1 MCFLRTAECSS
12 SHARFFNYE
21 AAFVIPSF
29 NRPPARSLRLG
40 ERADPTLVNW
50 RDTQDRLYIRPSQD
64 SRHDR
69 LGMERLK
76 DRVIDE
82 VSEEIRGGLVAAFF
96 EGDSG
101 LFVIFFPERDVD
113 GGKDFSDRAFAAG
126 GWEFLIR
133 HLLEFHELDRR
144 LHDDMGI
151 DRMQA
156 GIGGAE
162 QLEGFVVTL
171 LTAQE

>member
-1 MCFLRTAECSS
+1 
-12 SHARFFNYE
+12 
-21 AAFVIPSF
+21 
-29 NRPPARSLRLG
+29 
-40 ERADPTLVNW
+40 
-50 RDTQDRLYIRPSQD
+50 
-64 SRHDR
+64 
-69 LGMERLK
+69 MERLK

-96 EGDSG
+96 EGDSS

-113 GGKDFSDRAFAAG
+113 GGKDFGDRALAAG
-126 GWEFLIR
+126 GGEFLIR
-133 HLLEFHELDRR
+133 HLLQFHELDRS